1 MSLQDRP
8 TAPELLDAVAG
19 FLEQDVAPL
28 LDARLRFH
36 ARVAVNVLRILER
49 EWEMAPAQRERQR
62 ELLRALLGR
71 DGEPAELWAGLARA
85 IREGALDGS
94 RSDVLAALREIT
106 AQKLAIANPGYT
118 EAS

>member
-8 TAPELLDAVAG
+8 SAPELLDAVAG
-19 FLEQDVAPL
+19 FLEEDVAPL
-28 LDARLRFH
+28 LDARLRYH

-49 EWEMAPAQRERQR
+49 EWEQAPAQHARQE
-62 ELLRALLGR
+62 ELLSGLLGHA
-71 DGEPAELWAGLARA
+71 GEPAELWTELAHV
-85 IREGALDGS
+85 IRQGALDE
-94 RSDVLAALREIT
+94 RRADVVAVLREIT